1 MLYFLYSIH
10 YHKSGFCVYYISRLS
25 LDLLK
30 LLRNPIFQS
39 AIFSWFLAQFV
50 KTFIRLLKKPVPP
63 FKDLIALLLWKT
75 GGMPSSHSALTV
87 SITTAFGLMRGI
99 TSDIFILSFFVTMVI
114 IRDALGVRRVAGL
127 LAKSYNIFA
136 GDVTKKINVRY
147 IPVKEIHGHTVPQ
160 VIVGSLLGFFIAIAV
175 CTL

>member
-1 MLYFLYSIH
+1 ML
-10 YHKSGFCVYYISRLS
+10 R
-25 LDLLK
+25 
-30 LLRNPIFQS
+30 
-39 AIFSWFLAQFV
+39 
-50 KTFIRLLKKPVPP
+50 KPLPR
-63 FKDLIALLLWKT
+63 FTEIIALLVWKT

-87 SITTAFGLMRGI
+87 SISTAFALTRGI

-127 LAKSYNIFA
+127 LAKSYNVFA
-136 GDVTKKINVRY
+136 SDVSKSVNARY
-147 IPVKEIHGHTVPQ
+147 IPVKEIHGHTIPQ

>member
-1 MLYFLYSIH
+1 MHFLTRIAA
-10 YHKSGFCVYYISRLS
+10 
-25 LDLLK
+25 DTLK
-30 LLRNPIFQS
+30 LLRSPIFQS
-39 AIFSWFLAQFV
+39 AVFSWFIAQFI
-50 KTFIRLLKKPVPP
+50 KALIRLLKKPLPK
-63 FKDLIALLLWKT
+63 FNDIIALLLWKT

-87 SITTAFGLMRGI
+87 SITTSFGIMRGI

-127 LAKSYNIFA
+127 LARSYNIFA
-136 GDVTKKINVRY
+136 GDISKKIHARY

-160 VIVGSLLGFFIAIAV
+160 VVVGSLLGFFIAIAV

>member
-1 MLYFLYSIH
+1 M
-10 YHKSGFCVYYISRLS
+10 YHISRFS

-30 LLRNPIFQS
+30 LLRNPVFQS

-50 KTFIRLLKKPVPP
+50 KTFIRLLKKPLPP
-63 FKDLIALLLWKT
+63 IKDIIALLFWKT

-87 SITTAFGLMRGI
+87 SITTAFAIMRGI

-136 GDVTKKINVRY
+136 SDVTKKMNVRY
-147 IPVKEIHGHTVPQ
+147 IPVKEIHGHKVPQ
-160 VIVGSLLGFFIAIAV
+160 VIVGSLLGLFIAIAV